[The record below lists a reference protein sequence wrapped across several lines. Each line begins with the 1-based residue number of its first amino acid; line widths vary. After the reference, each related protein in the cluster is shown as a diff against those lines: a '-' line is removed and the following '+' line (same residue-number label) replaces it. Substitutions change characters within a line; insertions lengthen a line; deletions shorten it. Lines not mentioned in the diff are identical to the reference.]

1 MIRQKKIRIKNPKTL
16 FITWTLLFS
25 LAIGVSPIKAEQIF
39 YDALNRKVVLPDRP
53 KRIISFAPSITEIL
67 YFLGVEDRI
76 VGVTEYSYYPPEA
89 QRKPK
94 IGSYIS
100 INMERVLSLKPDLVI
115 ATKDGNPPHVVE
127 MLDQSKIPVYVINP
141 RTLDEIIHT
150 IFELGNVVKVSGDIQ
165 KEIANLK
172 ERMEV
177 VSKKAKKMRP
187 IKVFLQINIKPI
199 ITVGKDTLHNDII
212 NRAGGINIFGDSGT
226 AYPRISVEEVIRRAP
241 EVILI
246 SSMERDGHFE
256 EAKKEWLR
264 WDTIPAVRNNRIY
277 VVDSDLIDRPTPRAV
292 SGLEYI
298 FNLLSGLN

>member
-25 LAIGVSPIKAEQIF
+25 LAIGVSPIKSEQIF

-89 QRKPK
+89 QKKPK
-94 IGSYIS
+94 IGSYIN
-100 INMERVLSLKPDLVI
+100 INMEKVLSLKPDLVI

-127 MLDQSKIPVYVINP
+127 MLEQSKIPVYVINP
-141 RTLDEIIHT
+141 RTLEEIVHT
-150 IFELGNVVKVSGDIQ
+150 IFELAKVVEVSKDIQ
-165 KEIANLK
+165 KEITNLK
-172 ERMEV
+172 ERIEV
-177 VSKKAKKMRP
+177 VRKKAKEMSP

-199 ITVGKDTLHNDII
+199 ITVGRDTLHNDII
-212 NRAGGINIFGDSGT
+212 STAGGKNIFGDSGT
-226 AYPRISVEEVIRRAP
+226 AYPRVSVEEVIKRAP

-246 SSMERDGHFE
+246 SSMERDGPFE

-298 FNLLSGLN
+298 FDLLSGLN